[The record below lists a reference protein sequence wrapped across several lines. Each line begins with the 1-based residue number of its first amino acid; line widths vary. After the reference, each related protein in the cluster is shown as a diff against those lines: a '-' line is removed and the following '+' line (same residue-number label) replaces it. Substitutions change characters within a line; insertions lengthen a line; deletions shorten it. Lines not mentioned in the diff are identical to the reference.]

1 MPASAN
7 SDNSDGGTG
16 FVAIEDDPLIVDTSA
31 IIDDDG
37 MGKVQVQWQVSSEG
51 DNWMNLTGAIQQSFT
66 PRQRH
71 VGQRLR
77 VQISYIDGQG
87 NLETL
92 ASPSSPPVQNVNDKP
107 TGAPQPAGLAREE
120 EALVVDKCL
129 IADED
134 GIGGYSVIWQR
145 SSTKTDWQAFPDAA
159 GEILPST

>member
-77 VQISYIDGQG
+77 VQI
-87 NLETL
+87 
-92 ASPSSPPVQNVNDKP
+92 P
-107 TGAPQPAGLAREE
+107 
-120 EALVVDKCL
+120 
-129 IADED
+129 
-134 GIGGYSVIWQR
+134 
-145 SSTKTDWQAFPDAA
+145 
-159 GEILPST
+159 ILMGRAI